1 MTATGSSNGMNPQPV
16 LHVAFELGEKT
27 WKLAFTVGHGQKPR
41 LREIMSRDTL
51 AWLGELAAA
60 KERFGLPAE
69 VKVISCYEAGR
80 EGFWLDRFLKAQGV
94 ENIIVDSSSIQVNRR
109 GRRAKTDRLDAE
121 KLLTM
126 LVRWQQGESKVWSVV
141 RPPCVKEE
149 DARQLHREL
158 ETLKEEQT
166 GHINRI
172 KGLLACCG
180 VVLEVNRHLPKR
192 LKGLRL
198 WDGSPLPAELHQ
210 RLLREFERMQV
221 ANRQIRELEKKRAQ
235 LIRKDDK
242 DAGVAQMRQLMRLSG
257 IGINSAW
264 MYVREVFG
272 WRKIKNRREL
282 ASLIGLVPTP
292 YSSGQEERDQ
302 GISKAGNRRMRAMT
316 IEIAWGWLHFQP
328 QSELSRW
335 YERRFAKGS
344 KRQRRI
350 GIVAVARKLL
360 VALWKYLETGTPPL
374 GAKVTDEKIIHY
386 TLSLT

>member
-1 MTATGSSNGMNPQPV
+1 MTATGTSNGMNPQPV

-126 LVRWQQGESKVWSVV
+126 LVRWQQGESRVWSVV
-141 RPPCVKEE
+141 RPPSVEEE

-198 WDGSPLPAELHQ
+198 WDGSALPAELHQ

-242 DAGVAQMRQLMRLSG
+242 DAGVAQMRQLMRL
-257 IGINSAW
+257 
-264 MYVREVFG
+264 
-272 WRKIKNRREL
+272 L
-282 ASLIGLVPTP
+282 
-292 YSSGQEERDQ
+292 
-302 GISKAGNRRMRAMT
+302 
-316 IEIAWGWLHFQP
+316 
-328 QSELSRW
+328 
-335 YERRFAKGS
+335 
-344 KRQRRI
+344 
-350 GIVAVARKLL
+350 
-360 VALWKYLETGTPPL
+360 
-374 GAKVTDEKIIHY
+374 
-386 TLSLT
+386 